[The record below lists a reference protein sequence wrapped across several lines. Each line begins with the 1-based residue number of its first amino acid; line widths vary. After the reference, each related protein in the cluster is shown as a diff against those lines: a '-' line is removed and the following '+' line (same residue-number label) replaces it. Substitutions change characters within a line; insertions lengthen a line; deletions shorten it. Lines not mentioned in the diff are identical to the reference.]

1 MYEREFTMKKSVEI
15 KKDKNLVLPVRKPL
29 SLEELTYELNKA
41 EEGPFIT
48 VQEGMKDFEQ
58 WLQSKENK

>member
-1 MYEREFTMKKSVEI
+1 MKKPVEI
-15 KKDKNLVLPVRKPL
+15 NKGKNLVLPTDNPL
-29 SLEELTYELNKA
+29 SIEELISELNKA
-41 EEGPFIT
+41 EKGPFIT